1 MALNSQLWL
10 SYRGWNLI
18 RTHSWHHKP
27 KTANLS
33 LPLGNTALFPCSRGI
48 LCCPPPPYFSQEKR
62 LINHR
67 RMSQNSN
74 FMQLEWVFSP
84 LRFGFHTIRFCHNW
98 DATSQDTKEL
108 TSTKGHSFIPLSISL
123 PFPLHPPQ
131 TWALHPLSCY
141 LYKLCRYNKENVVF
155 SGTAPSLLEW
165 TFCSWLNSLAL
176 VCTNELRESF
186 PFRFWAVFHC
196 VRKHNCWAT
205 SFLLREAELFL
216 VLEHLIVKLA
226 SRTWWR
232 TPLIPAL
239 PRRARDFNESPI
251 HLPPRPHLKKQK
263 TNKQER
269 MMLA

>member
-1 MALNSQLWL
+1 
-10 SYRGWNLI
+10 
-18 RTHSWHHKP
+18 
-27 KTANLS
+27 
-33 LPLGNTALFPCSRGI
+33 
-48 LCCPPPPYFSQEKR
+48 
-62 LINHR
+62 
-67 RMSQNSN
+67 MSQNSN